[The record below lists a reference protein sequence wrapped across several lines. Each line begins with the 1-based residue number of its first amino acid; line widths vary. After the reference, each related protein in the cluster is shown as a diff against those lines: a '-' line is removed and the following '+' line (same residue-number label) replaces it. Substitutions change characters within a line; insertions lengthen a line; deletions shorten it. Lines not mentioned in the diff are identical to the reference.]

1 MNKRE
6 IGTFYE
12 AAVCEY
18 LKKNGIRIVERNFRC
33 KQGEVDIIGRDGD
46 CFIFF
51 EVKYRRTNA
60 FGEALQAVNY
70 NKQKKI
76 SRCAD
81 FYCMIHTQ
89 VRQIRFDVIGITD
102 TKIDWIQNAFGHI
115 GYHWK

>member
-12 AAVCEY
+12 TAVCEY
-18 LKKNGIRIVERNFRC
+18 LKKHGIWILERNFCC
-33 KQGEVDIIGRDGD
+33 KQGEVDIIGRDRD
-46 CFIFF
+46 CIVFF

-60 FGEALQAVNY
+60 FGDALQAVPY

-81 FYCMIHTQ
+81 FYCMKHRGIT
-89 VRQIRFDVIGITD
+89 QIRFDVVGITD
-102 TKIDWIQNAFGHI
+102 TRIDWIQNAFCHI